1 MDEALR
7 KYLYPAE
14 EAAYKK
20 EIEKA
25 QGEYEAA
32 KAAAIKGAQ
41 ESDQN
46 FEVITKLAKKLASS
60 STRILE
66 VENKYKKQAQEHQK
80 ADERNVITSGLN
92 VILKLLK
99 YQLPAI
105 YKTAQVIDDPTAYID
120 EAPMSD
126 RPQSTIFSYTL
137 DVLNQKLKEEQQNAL
152 EHPED
157 EFLQFLVND
166 LHNTRRDYKRPSDYF
181 FSNYV
186 IIRQIEGIK
195 LKQLK
200 GQTVGSMLIEAK
212 KYYPKEYQAFLKKVL
227 DTLSR
232 KNEIVTEAERK
243 EQFDKSLEAGTVR
256 RLDNYEITNYIVEIF
271 DQISNTINSPGK
283 DGKPGRPCNEFFTVY
298 FGRNRT
304 AAVGVKI
311 EKSFTKE
318 AFEKRTAED
327 LRKYDYFTP
336 TDTDTFKAILSCIND
351 EPSLDENGNLH
362 IPISAIA
369 QKYYHFS
376 GYYGR
381 GIEEQYIRDM
391 EEQIKVLL
399 NTRFSFK
406 DLEEAI
412 KFVKDGNKERYSLIL
427 QDPSSVA
434 FLEGHFAY
442 ELRKGKRTKVFIMHG
457 FPYLMRLILAKQQL
471 AKLDEKVFIFPGKSS
486 AEKSRLA
493 DRLINNIVKKR
504 RELIKNA
511 KHSKNPNQIPRS
523 TVFSI
528 ANLMAIAEIDR
539 TKNPRVKD
547 KIVRDWI
554 ETILNQQIR
563 LWEENKGKRGADES
577 FLPIAAF
584 EFTTGAVDD
593 KKAQAVKKGERK
605 KRTGVRIYFDC
616 ILPSEIKNMQL
627 EEPEK

>member
-1 MDEALR
+1 MDETLM
-7 KYLYPAE
+7 KYLKPSD

-20 EIEKA
+20 EMEKA
-25 QGEYEAA
+25 QGDY
-32 KAAAIKGAQ
+32 AAAEDSIKKAI
-41 ESDQN
+41 ESGMDY
-46 FEVITKLAKKLASS
+46 ETSAKLAKKLASS
-60 STRILE
+60 SARVLE
-66 VENKYKKQAQEHQK
+66 IENKYKKLAQENQK

-99 YQLPAI
+99 YQLPAL
-105 YKTAQVIDDPTAYID
+105 YKTAQVIDDPTAYIQL
-120 EAPMSD
+120 
-126 RPQSTIFSYTL
+126 PQGEKEPPRTIFSYVT
-137 DVLNQKLKEEQQNAL
+137 DVLNQKLKEEQQNAQ

-166 LHNTRRDYKRPSDYF
+166 LHNTRRNYKRPSDYF

-227 DTLSR
+227 DTLGR
-232 KNEIVTEAERK
+232 KNEIVAEAERK

-311 EKSFTKE
+311 EKSSTKE
-318 AFEKRTAED
+318 AFEKMTAEE
-327 LRKYDYFTP
+327 LRKFEYFTP

-381 GIEEQYIRDM
+381 GIEEQYIRNM

-406 DLEEAI
+406 DIEEAI
-412 KFVKDGNKERYSLIL
+412 KLVKDGNKERYSLIL

-528 ANLMAIAEIDR
+528 ANLMAVAEIDR

-554 ETILNQQIR
+554 EAILNHEIR

-577 FLPIAAF
+577 FLPIADF